1 MTPEEEK
8 ELIARLPD
16 PEARERLINANLR
29 FVVSIAK
36 IYQGNGLELMD
47 LISLGNLGLCKSVE
61 YYNKD
66 YNVKFLS
73 YAGWWIK
80 QAIINGLSE
89 DVKPV
94 IAPNVVRHAFN
105 KIKRV
110 VNEYFVQHGTEPDQ
124 EYVIEHA
131 KVSPSEYNRAMMCY
145 VSFASLSD
153 TAGTDEH
160 DKREIGD
167 LLTTDESN
175 FEDDMDDKGT
185 NEAIREMMA
194 DLPWRERMVI
204 KYSFGFDCQALSAS
218 KIAKLLSITPERVR
232 QIKTSVLEQFKEKI
246 RRDGL

>member
-1 MTPEEEK
+1 MNIIDRLAAATLCSKPRAESALKSSTSYEEAVKLVRLLQKQDQLRRHFLDIRRIPVMTPEEEK
-8 ELIARLPD
+8 ELIDRLPD

-94 IAPNVVRHAFN
+94 IAPNVVRHAFS

-110 VNEYFVQHGTEPDQ
+110 VNEYFAQYGTEPDQ
-124 EYVIEHA
+124 EYVMEHA
-131 KVSPSEYNRAMMCY
+131 KITPSEYSRAMMCF
-145 VSFASLSD
+145 VSFASLS
-153 TAGTDEH
+153 
-160 DKREIGD
+160 
-167 LLTTDESN
+167 ES
-175 FEDDMDDKGT
+175 
-185 NEAIREMMA
+185 
-194 DLPWRERMVI
+194 LP
-204 KYSFGFDCQALSAS
+204 
-218 KIAKLLSITPERVR
+218 IT
-232 QIKTSVLEQFKEKI
+232 
-246 RRDGL
+246 